1 MGYNTAMD
9 TVLGLLAAF
18 LVLGGLGTLAAA
30 WWLQRRSGL
39 PRARLVYSDTGAW
52 QRADKPLFSRTYGL
66 TGKPD
71 YLLETRGQ
79 IIPVEV
85 KPSRQAAQP
94 RPADVLQLLA
104 YCLLVEETW
113 GRPAYGL
120 LHYASGTFR
129 VDYTDA
135 ARALLLEQIEA
146 VRAALQARDM
156 RRSHDEPGRCAACAF
171 RTQCDESLV

>member
-1 MGYNTAMD
+1 MD
-9 TVLGLLAAF
+9 SVLGLLAGLLLVAG
-18 LVLGGLGTLAAA
+18 LGVLGAA

-66 TGKPD
+66 AGKPD
-71 YLLETRGQ
+71 YLLDVRGQ
-79 IIPVEV
+79 VIPVEV
-85 KPSRQAAQP
+85 KPSRQAPQP
-94 RPADVLQLLA
+94 QAADVLQLLA

-135 ARALLLEQIEA
+135 ARTLLLGRIEE
-146 VRAALQARDM
+146 VRAARQARDM
-156 RRSHDEPGRCAACAF
+156 PRSHDEPGRCAACAF

>member
-1 MGYNTAMD
+1 MD
-9 TVLGLLAAF
+9 MVLGLLAGV
-18 LVLGGLGTLAAA
+18 LVLGGLGTLGVA

-66 TGKPD
+66 AGKPD
-71 YLLETRGQ
+71 YLLETHGQ
-79 IIPVEV
+79 VIPVEV
-85 KPSRQAAQP
+85 KPSRQATQP
-94 RPADVLQLLA
+94 QPADVLQLLA

-129 VDYTDA
+129 LDSPA
-135 ARALLLEQIEA
+135 PARPLLRAETAA
-146 VRAALQARDM
+146 VRAARQARDM
-156 RRSHDEPGRCAACAF
+156 PRSHDQPGRCAACAF
-171 RTQCDESLV
+171 RLQCDESLV

>member
-1 MGYNTAMD
+1 MD
-9 TVLGLLAAF
+9 IVLGGLAVL
-18 LVLGGLGTLAAA
+18 LVLGGVGTLGAA

-52 QRADKPLFSRTYGL
+52 QRTDEPLFSRTYGL

-71 YLLETRGQ
+71 YLLEARGQ
-79 IIPVEV
+79 LIPVEV

-94 RPADVLQLLA
+94 QAADVLQLLA
-104 YCLLVEETW
+104 YCLLVEETH

-129 VDYTDA
+129 IDYTEA
-135 ARALLLEQIEA
+135 SRTLLLARIEE
-146 VRAALQARDM
+146 VRAARQARDM
-156 RRSHDEPGRCAACAF
+156 PRSHDQPGRCAACAF
-171 RTQCDESLV
+171 RPQCDESLV